1 MVVPSAGEQE
11 RGEPLLARPTASLRA
26 FERDLREEPYP
37 KGWIGFF
44 GGEASEQ
51 GKRLFRANAQQGA
64 FGPGKKCSREKQRD
78 RLTQRRRHDREG
90 ATQRRR
96 GPRGSSQPECCP
108 HRGGKASPPEWET
121 SPPTTPAS
129 GASPRASPWMLFFCL
144 KRRARGMT
152 FFFLKKKQKE
162 KERAGGSELAGIF
175 ERSGNASRRPSCV
188 RKKRRRFRCEAGI
201 GEGKK

>member
-11 RGEPLLARPTASLRA
+11 RGEPWLARPPASLRA

-37 KGWIGFF
+37 KGWIGVF

-96 GPRGSSQPECCP
+96 GPGGSSQPECCP

-129 GASPRASPWMLFFCL
+129 GASPRASPWM
-144 KRRARGMT
+144 
-152 FFFLKKKQKE
+152 FFF
-162 KERAGGSELAGIF
+162 A
-175 ERSGNASRRPSCV
+175 
-188 RKKRRRFRCEAGI
+188 
-201 GEGKK
+201 